1 MSISIGGKN
10 FKNAII
16 NGQDTDIEC
25 APPMSRMF
33 LSPPFL
39 SNPQAMAAALGSLI
53 IFLTTFKPA
62 ITPASLVASLWASL
76 K

>member
-10 FKNAII
+10 FRNAII
-16 NGQDTDIEC
+16 NGQDTDIGC
-25 APPMSRMF
+25 APPMSNTRMF

-39 SNPQAMAAALGSLI
+39 SKPQAMAAALGSLI

-62 ITPASLVASLWASL
+62 ILT
-76 K
+76 